1 MASTRS
7 GTSYSFVTKAALD
20 NGLAD
25 RIETQTL
32 VPVKRCR
39 TISKRDMI
47 HNDALPDIEIDPETY
62 NVYVDGERITV
73 KTGEDLAADPALL
86 LPVGS
91 RSASNPMAVVTAVLG
106 TVESLRGRFESED
119 PVPLNSEERASAHLV
134 GRSEG
139 GRDVRISLPRG
150 TEIND
155 GDVLALDGATAVV
168 ARAAP
173 EALYV
178 VSPEDAYTWGVAGYQ
193 LGNLH
198 RPVRFTDEGM
208 LNAGRSHG
216 GRPAHAPRHRLR
228 GADHSLRRPPLWR
241 SRRASSSPP
250 RPPP

>member
-1 MASTRS
+1 
-7 GTSYSFVTKAALD
+7 
-20 NGLAD
+20 
-25 RIETQTL
+25 
-32 VPVKRCR
+32 
-39 TISKRDMI
+39 
-47 HNDALPDIEIDPETY
+47 
-62 NVYVDGERITV
+62 
-73 KTGEDLAADPALL
+73 
-86 LPVGS
+86 
-91 RSASNPMAVVTAVLG
+91 MAVVTAVLG

-178 VSPEDAYTWGVAGYQ
+178 VSPEDAYAWGVAGYQ

-208 LNAGRSHG
+208 LTPADPMVADLLTRLGIAFEERTIPFVGRRYG
-216 GRPAHAPRHRLR
+216 AL
-228 GADHSLRRPPLWR
+228 GADHHHHHHDH
-241 SRRASSSPP
+241 
-250 RPPP
+250 